1 MKLPLESLKHEIS
14 SLREEETDSR
24 YGKAPEER
32 SIKERINY
40 GFILL
45 DKPAGIR
52 SKTAAY
58 IAKNIMATLGA
69 KKMGYS
75 GTLEH

>member
-1 MKLPLESLKHEIS
+1 MKLPLEDFKHEVF

-24 YGKAPEER
+24 YGKAPKDR

-45 DKPAGIR
+45 D
-52 SKTAAY
+52 
-58 IAKNIMATLGA
+58 NQQV
-69 KKMGYS
+69 
-75 GTLEH
+75 

>member
-1 MKLPLESLKHEIS
+1 MKLPLEDFKHEIF

-24 YGKAPEER
+24 YGKAPKDR
-32 SIKERINY
+32 SISERINY

-52 SKTAAY
+52 SKTTAY
-58 IAKNIMATLGA
+58 IAKNIMTGLGA

-75 GTLEH
+75 GTLEY